1 MIKLDE
7 NDDFW
12 KHFFKNPKKA
22 YNPYMYRLKEFPE
35 YIMYDKEIM
44 DSYKGRWNEYFKND
58 NPIYVEIGS
67 GSGNFALGMCEK
79 YRDRNHIALELRFKR
94 LHSSARKSKK
104 LNLSNVLFI
113 RRFGEELTEFLGECE
128 ISGLYINFPDPWEG
142 NEKNRIIQ
150 ENLFSS
156 LDKVLKIG
164 GKLFFK
170 TDHDKYYEDVLQLSG
185 NLENYKLVYHT
196 SDLHN
201 NEKAEDNVLTE
212 FEQLFLNKFQKNI
225 NYIEIEKIK

>member
-12 KHFFKNPKKA
+12 KHFFKHPKKA
-22 YNPYMYRLKEFPE
+22 YNPYMERLKEFPE

-44 DSYKGRWNEYFKND
+44 DSYKGRWKEYFKNN

-79 YRDRNHIALELRFKR
+79 YKDRNHIALELRFKR

-113 RRFGEELTEFLGECE
+113 RRFGEELPEFLGECE

-150 ENLFSS
+150 ESLFSS
-156 LDKVLKIG
+156 LDKVLRVG

-170 TDHDKYYEDVLQLSG
+170 TDHQVL
-185 NLENYKLVYHT
+185 
-196 SDLHN
+196 
-201 NEKAEDNVLTE
+201 
-212 FEQLFLNKFQKNI
+212 
-225 NYIEIEKIK
+225 

>member
-1 MIKLDE
+1 MVKLDE

-113 RRFGEELTEFLGECE
+113 RRFGEELPEFLGERE

-150 ENLFSS
+150 ESLFSS

-185 NLENYKLVYHT
+185 NLENYNLCITLRIFTTAKRQK
-196 SDLHN
+196 
-201 NEKAEDNVLTE
+201 EM
-212 FEQLFLNKFQKNI
+212 FLQSLNSCFLI
-225 NYIEIEKIK
+225 NSKKILII